1 MDAHISD
8 VSRVIQLAVAP
19 VFLLTSI
26 ATMINAMNTRLGR
39 LVDRRRVV
47 RERIKQSTSEA
58 QTLEF
63 HAELNTL
70 VYRSRLAY
78 LGILYSVLAALLV
91 CLVIGGAF
99 IGALISVDLAKT
111 VAIIFVLAMSSM
123 VISLG
128 MFLREVYLGVSSG
141 VDASR

>member
-39 LVDRRRVV
+39 IVDRRRVV

-63 HAELNTL
+63 QAELNTL

-111 VAIIFVLAMSSM
+111 VAIIFVLAMSAM

>member
-39 LVDRRRVV
+39 IVDRRRVV

-63 HAELNTL
+63 QAELNTL
-70 VYRSRLAY
+70 VHRSRLAY

-111 VAIIFVLAMSSM
+111 VAIIFVLAMSAM

>member
-39 LVDRRRVV
+39 IVDRRRVV

-111 VAIIFVLAMSSM
+111 VAIIFVLAMSAM